1 MSESS
6 SLLSVDSP
14 LEQVI
19 EPPAKPTRTP
29 TPPPPSLPSAG
40 YLPQIQLV
48 SYLPDAK
55 VFAPLQQT
63 GSLTI
68 NYEYDPLYRLKEAN
82 YSNNDYYHYTL
93 RQAQGGAYDAVG
105 NRLTQQIGLVTANY
119 VYDDAN
125 RLTSVNGVTYTFD
138 ANGNTST
145 SSVQACSMMASTP
158 IPEFTL
164 SLSKGRGVYH
174 YGARHHSFYKDFT
187 TLPHPHNA
195 PILQSSS

>member
-1 MSESS
+1 MRHDETC
-6 SLLSVDSP
+6 
-14 LEQVI
+14 QVYG
-19 EPPAKPTRTP
+19 A
-29 TPPPPSLPSAG
+29 
-40 YLPQIQLV
+40 
-48 SYLPDAK
+48 
-55 VFAPLQQT
+55 
-63 GSLTI
+63 LTI
-68 NYEYDPLYRLKEAN
+68 NYEYDPLYRLTSAD
-82 YSNNDYYHYTL
+82 YSTGNDYQYTL

-105 NRLTQQIGLVTANY
+105 NRLTQQIGLVTTNY

-125 RLTSVNGVTYTFD
+125 RVQSVNGVTYTWD

>member
-1 MSESS
+1 MRHDETC
-6 SLLSVDSP
+6 
-14 LEQVI
+14 QVYG
-19 EPPAKPTRTP
+19 A
-29 TPPPPSLPSAG
+29 
-40 YLPQIQLV
+40 
-48 SYLPDAK
+48 
-55 VFAPLQQT
+55 
-63 GSLTI
+63 LTI

-82 YSNNDYYHYTL
+82 YSNNDYYHYT
-93 RQAQGGAYDAVG
+93 YDEVG
-105 NRLTQQIGLVTANY
+105 NRLSQDTLLGGLPSTTTY
-119 VYDDAN
+119 LYDDAN
-125 RLTSVNGVTYTFD
+125 RLTSINGVTYTWD